1 MPCGSP
7 LRLDSIRESPD
18 RRMLA
23 PPRSLS
29 QLTAPF
35 FAIPSQAIHHTASV
49 CRMINIPG
57 GCLRLRRGISS
68 TRWAIVSRRAEHVAR
83 KLRAYTPTTSTESS
97 TPALLSVSLR
107 PCGRKDV
114 ADRTLFLRVASCL
127 DAFSSYPQ
135 QLSCPAMPF
144 RTTGTP
150 EAARRCSSRTEQ
162 RFLAVFFRFHQV
174 EADLSHDGL
183 TPAHVPL

>member
-1 MPCGSP
+1 MHKGS
-7 LRLDSIRESPD
+7 
-18 RRMLA
+18 
-23 PPRSLS
+23 
-29 QLTAPF
+29 
-35 FAIPSQAIHHTASV
+35 
-49 CRMINIPG
+49 
-57 GCLRLRRGISS
+57 LRLRRGISS

-83 KLRAYTPTTSTESS
+83 RLRAYTPTTSTESS
-97 TPALLSVSLR
+97 TPALLSVLLR
-107 PCGRKDV
+107 PCGRKSV

-144 RTTGTP
+144 QTTGTP
-150 EAARRCSSRTEQ
+150 EAARRCSSRTGQ

-183 TPAHVPL
+183 NPAHVPYWRVNNPTL